1 MFTLHCVDR
10 LQQHAFVLELVAL
23 SLEVEGVIDVLV
35 DFLRIT
41 HLVEKTAKYTC
52 AAHPHNFKGETGI
65 GSTTALSSSCKRLA
79 QAWEN
84 KKGKLKS
91 VQKCTSNV
99 TFGKSCGL
107 VNKVHNQD

>member
-65 GSTTALSSSCKRLA
+65 GSTTALSSSC
-79 QAWEN
+79 
-84 KKGKLKS
+84 
-91 VQKCTSNV
+91 VTSL
-99 TFGKSCGL
+99 GL
-107 VNKVHNQD
+107 GQVALPNSAPRVHNSWLLHDQAILL